1 MKSSA
6 TETRIYGTKELE
18 INYFPKWKSNDR
30 GRGRSLPGGMPQH
43 SIR

>member
-1 MKSSA
+1 MNREPTDDA
-6 TETRIYGTKELE
+6 TESKELE
-18 INYFPKWKSNDR
+18 ISYFPKWKSNDR